1 MENRSVF
8 QQAAHHTLPVLMGYI
23 PLGIAF
29 GFLAVQSGHPWWYA
43 VTMSTFVYSGATQ
56 FFILG
61 LSATGMSMAT
71 AIVMAYLLNL
81 RHSFYGLSLLTK
93 FSGTRWAKPYLIFA
107 ITDETFALLTTIEE
121 PDPSTRTRLHVAI
134 SLLDQ
139 LYWVAGTLI
148 GALLG
153 TAVPATITGI
163 EFSLTALF
171 VVLAVVST
179 ERIRSLVPLA
189 VALATTVVGRL
200 VLPSSAVL
208 PASIAIGTGMLLL
221 LARHANHA

>member
-8 QQAAHHTLPVLMGYI
+8 QQATRHTLPVLMGYT

-43 VTMSTFVYSGATQ
+43 VTMSIFVYSGATQ

-71 AIVMAYLLNL
+71 AIVMACLLNL

-93 FSGTRWAKPYLIFA
+93 FSGARWAKPYLIFA

-121 PDPSTRTRLHVAI
+121 PDPSTRTRLYVAI

-153 TAVPATITGI
+153 TAVPVAITGI

-171 VVLAVVST
+171 VVLAVEST
-179 ERIRSLVPLA
+179 EKIRSLVPLA
-189 VALATTVVGRL
+189 VALATTVVGHL
-200 VLPSSAVL
+200 ILLSSTVLPV
-208 PASIAIGTGMLLL
+208 SIAVGAGMLLL
-221 LARHANHA
+221 LGRHTDHA

>member
-1 MENRSVF
+1 MENPSVF
-8 QQAAHHTLPVLMGYI
+8 QQAARHTLPVLMGYI

-29 GFLAVQSGHPWWYA
+29 GFVAVQAGHPWWYA

-61 LSATGMSMAT
+61 LSVTGMSMAT
-71 AIVMAYLLNL
+71 AIVMACLLNL

-93 FSGTRWAKPYLIFA
+93 FSGARWAKPYLIFA
-107 ITDETFALLTTIEE
+107 ITDETFALLTTIEK
-121 PDPSTRTRLHVAI
+121 PDPSTRTRLYVAI

-153 TAVPATITGI
+153 TAVPTAITGI

-171 VVLAVVST
+171 VILAVEST
-179 ERIRSLVPLA
+179 EKIRSLVPLT
-189 VALATTVVGRL
+189 VALATTMVGHL
-200 VLPSSAVL
+200 ILPSSAVL
-208 PASIAIGTGMLLL
+208 PVSIAVGTGTLVL
-221 LARHANHA
+221 LARHTDHA

>member
-1 MENRSVF
+1 
-8 QQAAHHTLPVLMGYI
+8 MGYI

-43 VTMSTFVYSGATQ
+43 VTMSIFVYSGATQ

-61 LSATGMSMAT
+61 LSATGMPMAT
-71 AIVMAYLLNL
+71 AILMACLLNL
-81 RHSFYGLSLLTK
+81 RHSFYGLSLLSK
-93 FSGTRWAKPYLIFA
+93 FSDTRWAKSYLIFA
-107 ITDETFALLTTIEE
+107 ITDETFALLTTVEE
-121 PDPSTRTRLHVAI
+121 PDPSTRTRLYVAI

-153 TAVPATITGI
+153 TAVPAAITGI

-171 VVLAVVST
+171 VVLAVEST
-179 ERIRSLVPLA
+179 ERTRSLVPLA
-189 VALATTVVGRL
+189 VALATTVVGHL
-200 VLPSSAVL
+200 ILPSSAVL
-208 PASIAIGTGMLLL
+208 PASIAAGTAMLLL
-221 LARHANHA
+221 VTRRTDHA

>member
-1 MENRSVF
+1 MNSNSVF
-8 QQAAHHTLPVLMGYI
+8 RQAVRYTVPVLMGYV

-29 GFLAVQSGHPWWYA
+29 GFVTVQAGNPWWYA
-43 VTMSTFVYSGATQ
+43 VAMSTFIYSGATQ

-61 LSATGMSMAT
+61 LSVTGMSLAT
-71 AIVMAYLLNL
+71 AVIMACLLNL
-81 RHSFYGLSLLTK
+81 RHSFYGLSLLSK

-107 ITDETFALLTTIEE
+107 ITDETFALLTSIEE
-121 PDPSTRTRLHVAI
+121 PDPSAKTRLYVAI

-139 LYWVAGTLI
+139 SYWVGGTLI

-153 TAVPATITGI
+153 NIVPVTVAGI
-163 EFSLTALF
+163 EFALTALF
-171 VVLAVVST
+171 VVLAVSST

-189 VALATTVVGRL
+189 VALATTVVGQL

-208 PASIAIGTGMLLL
+208 PASIAAGTTVLLFL
-221 LARHANHA
+221 TRKSEHA

>member
-1 MENRSVF
+1 
-8 QQAAHHTLPVLMGYI
+8 MGYI

-29 GFLAVQSGHPWWYA
+29 GFVAVQAGHPWWYP
-43 VTMSTFVYSGATQ
+43 VTMSIFVYSGATQ
-56 FFILG
+56 LFILG
-61 LSATGMSMAT
+61 LSATGMSVAT
-71 AIVMAYLLNL
+71 AIVLACLLNL
-81 RHSFYGLSLLTK
+81 RHSFYGLSLLAK

-107 ITDETFALLTTIEE
+107 ITDETFALITSIDEAE
-121 PDPSTRTRLHVAI
+121 PSTRTHLFVAI

-139 LYWVAGTLI
+139 LYWVTGTLV

-153 TAVPATITGI
+153 TTVPATITGI

-171 VVLAVVST
+171 VVLAVGST

-200 VLPSSAVL
+200 LLPSSAVL
-208 PASIAIGTGMLLL
+208 PASIAAGTAMLLL
-221 LARHANHA
+221 LSRHTSDA

>member
-1 MENRSVF
+1 MENRSIF
-8 QQAAHHTLPVLMGYI
+8 RQATQHSFPVLMGYI

-29 GFLAVQSGHPWWYA
+29 GFVAVQAGHPWWYA
-43 VTMSTFVYSGATQ
+43 VTMSIFVYSGATQ

-71 AIVMAYLLNL
+71 AIIMACLLNL

-107 ITDETFALLTTIEE
+107 ITDETFALITSINE
-121 PDPSTRTRLHVAI
+121 PEPSTRTRLYVAI
-134 SLLDQ
+134 SLLDH
-139 LYWVAGTLI
+139 LYWVTGTLV

-153 TAVPATITGI
+153 TTVPATITGI

-171 VVLAVVST
+171 VVLAVGST

-200 VLPSSAVL
+200 LLPSSAVL
-208 PASIAIGTGMLLL
+208 PASIAAGTGMLLL
-221 LARHANHA
+221 LSRHADDG

>member
-8 QQAAHHTLPVLMGYI
+8 QQATRHTLPVLMGYT

-43 VTMSTFVYSGATQ
+43 VTMSIFVYSGATQ

-61 LSATGMSMAT
+61 LSATGMSIAT
-71 AIVMAYLLNL
+71 AIVMACLLNL

-93 FSGTRWAKPYLIFA
+93 FSGARWAKPYLIFA
-107 ITDETFALLTTIEE
+107 ITDETFALLTMTLE
-121 PDPSTRTRLHVAI
+121 PDPSTRTRLYVAI

-153 TAVPATITGI
+153 TAVPVAITGI

-171 VVLAVVST
+171 VVLAVEST
-179 ERIRSLVPLA
+179 EKIRSLVPLA
-189 VALATTVVGRL
+189 VALATTVVGHL
-200 VLPSSAVL
+200 ILPSSTVL
-208 PASIAIGTGMLLL
+208 PVSIAVGAGMLLL
-221 LARHANHA
+221 LGRHTDHA

>member
-1 MENRSVF
+1 MENRSIYR
-8 QQAAHHTLPVLMGYI
+8 QATQHSFPVLMGYI

-29 GFLAVQSGHPWWYA
+29 GFVAVQAGHPWWYPVA
-43 VTMSTFVYSGATQ
+43 MSIFVYSGATQ

-71 AIVMAYLLNL
+71 AIVMASLLNL
-81 RHSFYGLSLLTK
+81 RHSFYGLSLLAK

-107 ITDETFALLTTIEE
+107 ITDETFALLTTVEE
-121 PDPSTRTRLHVAI
+121 PDPSTRTRLYVLI

-139 LYWVAGTLI
+139 LYWVAGTLV
-148 GALLG
+148 GAVLG

-171 VVLAVVST
+171 VVLAVGST
-179 ERIRSLVPLA
+179 ERIRSFVPLA
-189 VALATTVVGRL
+189 VALATTVIGRL
-200 VLPSSAVL
+200 LLPSSAVL
-208 PASIAIGTGMLLL
+208 PASIAVGTGMLLL
-221 LARHANHA
+221 LSRHAEDG

>member
-1 MENRSVF
+1 
-8 QQAAHHTLPVLMGYI
+8 MGYT

-43 VTMSTFVYSGATQ
+43 VTMSIFVYSGATQ

-71 AIVMAYLLNL
+71 AIVMACLLNL

-93 FSGTRWAKPYLIFA
+93 FSGARWAKPYLIFA

-121 PDPSTRTRLHVAI
+121 PDPATRTRLYVAI

-153 TAVPATITGI
+153 TAVPVAITGI

-171 VVLAVVST
+171 VVLAVEST
-179 ERIRSLVPLA
+179 EKIRSLVPLA
-189 VALATTVVGRL
+189 VALATTVVGHL
-200 VLPSSAVL
+200 ILPSSTVL
-208 PASIAIGTGMLLL
+208 PVSIAVGAGMLLL
-221 LARHANHA
+221 LGRHTDHA

>member
-8 QQAAHHTLPVLMGYI
+8 QQAARHTLPVLMGYI

-29 GFLAVQSGHPWWYA
+29 GFVAVQAGHPWWYA
-43 VTMSTFVYSGATQ
+43 MAMSTFVYSGVTQ

-71 AIVMAYLLNL
+71 AIVMACLLNL
-81 RHSFYGLSLLTK
+81 RHSFYGLSLLSK
-93 FSGTRWAKPYLIFA
+93 FSDTRWAKPYLIFA
-107 ITDETFALLTTIEE
+107 ITDETFALLTTTLE
-121 PDPSTRTRLHVAI
+121 PDPSTRTRLYVAI

-148 GALLG
+148 GAFLG
-153 TAVPATITGI
+153 TAVPAAITGI

-171 VVLAVVST
+171 VVLAVGST

-189 VALATTVVGRL
+189 VALATTVVGHL
-200 VLPSSAVL
+200 ILPSSAVL
-208 PASIAIGTGMLLL
+208 PVSMAVGTGMLLL
-221 LARHANHA
+221 LARHTDHA

>member
-1 MENRSVF
+1 
-8 QQAAHHTLPVLMGYI
+8 MGYI

-43 VTMSTFVYSGATQ
+43 VTMSIFVYSGATQ

-61 LSATGMSMAT
+61 LSATGMPMAT
-71 AIVMAYLLNL
+71 AIIMACLLNL
-81 RHSFYGLSLLTK
+81 RHSFYGLSLLSK
-93 FSGTRWAKPYLIFA
+93 FSDTRWAKSYLIFA
-107 ITDETFALLTTIEE
+107 ITDETFALLTTVEE
-121 PDPSTRTRLHVAI
+121 PDPSTRTRLYVAI

-153 TAVPATITGI
+153 TAVPAAITGI

-171 VVLAVVST
+171 VVLAVEST
-179 ERIRSLVPLA
+179 ERTRSLVPLA
-189 VALATTVVGRL
+189 VALATTVVGHL
-200 VLPSSAVL
+200 ILPSSAVL
-208 PASIAIGTGMLLL
+208 PASIAAGTAMLLL
-221 LARHANHA
+221 VTRRTDHA

>member
-1 MENRSVF
+1 MENRSILR
-8 QQAAHHTLPVLMGYI
+8 QAARHTLPVLMGYI

-29 GFLAVQSGHPWWYA
+29 GFVAVQAGHPWWYP
-43 VTMSTFVYSGATQ
+43 VTMSIFVYSGATQ

-71 AIVMAYLLNL
+71 TIVMACLLNL
-81 RHSFYGLSLLTK
+81 RHSFYGLSLLSK
-93 FSGTRWAKPYLIFA
+93 FSGARWAKPYLIFA
-107 ITDETFALLTTIEE
+107 ITDETFALLTTTQE
-121 PDPSTRTRLHVAI
+121 PDPSTRTRLYVAI

-163 EFSLTALF
+163 EFSLIALF
-171 VVLAVVST
+171 VVLAVGST

-208 PASIAIGTGMLLL
+208 PASIAVGTGLLL
-221 LARHANHA
+221 LLERHTDDA

>member
-8 QQAAHHTLPVLMGYI
+8 QQAIRHTLPVLMGYI
-23 PLGIAF
+23 PLGTAF
-29 GFLAVQSGHPWWYA
+29 GFMAVQSGHPWWYPVA
-43 VTMSTFVYSGATQ
+43 MSIFIYSGATQ

-71 AIVMAYLLNL
+71 AIVMACLLNL

-93 FSGTRWAKPYLIFA
+93 FSNTRWARPYLIFA

-121 PDPSTRTRLHVAI
+121 PGPSTKTRLYVAI

-153 TAVPATITGI
+153 IAVSTTITGI

-171 VVLAVVST
+171 VVLAVEST
-179 ERIRSLVPLA
+179 EKIRSLVPLA
-189 VALATTVVGRL
+189 VALATTVVGHL
-200 VLPSSAVL
+200 VLPSAAVL
-208 PASIAIGTGMLLL
+208 PVSIAVGTGLLL
-221 LARHANHA
+221 LLERHTDHA

>member
-8 QQAAHHTLPVLMGYI
+8 QQAVRHTLPVLMGYI

-29 GFLAVQSGHPWWYA
+29 GFVATQAGHPWWYA
-43 VTMSTFVYSGATQ
+43 VIMSTFVYSGATQ

-61 LSATGMSMAT
+61 LSATGMPMAT
-71 AIVMAYLLNL
+71 AIVMACLLNL
-81 RHSFYGLSLLTK
+81 RHSFYGLSLLSK

-107 ITDETFALLTTIEE
+107 ITDETFALLTSIEE
-121 PDPSTRTRLHVAI
+121 PDPSMRTRLYVLI

-139 LYWVAGTLI
+139 LYWVAGTLV

-153 TAVPATITGI
+153 TAVPVAIVGI

-171 VVLAVVST
+171 VVLAAGST

-189 VALATTVVGRL
+189 VALATTVIGRL
-200 VLPSSAVL
+200 LLPSSAVL
-208 PASIAIGTGMLLL
+208 PASIAVGTGMLLL
-221 LARHANHA
+221 LARHTDNA

>member
-1 MENRSVF
+1 
-8 QQAAHHTLPVLMGYI
+8 MGYI

-29 GFLAVQSGHPWWYA
+29 GFVAVQAGHPWWYPVA
-43 VTMSTFVYSGATQ
+43 MSIFVYSGATQ

-61 LSATGMSMAT
+61 LSATGMPMPT
-71 AIVMAYLLNL
+71 AIVMACLLNL
-81 RHSFYGLSLLTK
+81 RHSFYGLSLLSK

-107 ITDETFALLTTIEE
+107 ITDETFALLTTTQE
-121 PDPSTRTRLHVAI
+121 PDPSTRARLYVVI

-139 LYWVAGTLI
+139 LYWVSGTLV

-153 TAVPATITGI
+153 TTVPVAIAGI

-171 VVLAVVST
+171 VVLAIGST
-179 ERIRSLVPLA
+179 ERIRSMVPFA
-189 VALATTVVGRL
+189 VALATTVIGRL

-208 PASIAIGTGMLLL
+208 PASIAVGTGMLLL
-221 LARHANHA
+221 LARHTDHA

>member
-8 QQAAHHTLPVLMGYI
+8 QQATRHTLPVLMGYT

-43 VTMSTFVYSGATQ
+43 VTMSIFVYSGATQ

-71 AIVMAYLLNL
+71 AIVMACLLNL

-93 FSGTRWAKPYLIFA
+93 FSGARWAKPYLIFA

-121 PDPSTRTRLHVAI
+121 PDPSTRTRLYVAI

-153 TAVPATITGI
+153 TAVPVAITGI

-171 VVLAVVST
+171 VVLAVEST
-179 ERIRSLVPLA
+179 EKIRSLVPLA
-189 VALATTVVGRL
+189 VALATTVVGHL
-200 VLPSSAVL
+200 ILPSSTVL
-208 PASIAIGTGMLLL
+208 PVSIAVGAGMLLL
-221 LARHANHA
+221 LGRHTDHA